1 MAAIF
6 ENGRPF
12 VKVHFKKGP
21 DLLTLNVDSYVLG
34 TLIVSVTFCDHR
46 NAVGS
51 LYASTNYYITILL
64 LKMFDGNHSF
74 QVLFS

>member
-34 TLIVSVTFCDHR
+34 TLIVLLLSVT
-46 NAVGS
+46 
-51 LYASTNYYITILL
+51 TE
-64 LKMFDGNHSF
+64 M
-74 QVLFS
+74 Q